1 VKIQGKHMVA
11 GVLLLFSAGLAFDS
25 VSNYINPYLSVTQV
39 ALNLDRYSG
48 KSIQVMG
55 IVEPGSFIRG
65 DGGTIRFTLTDG
77 QESLPVQ
84 FTGATPQNF
93 DEGKDVV
100 AVGSLTSEASLDAV
114 RSLLNAR
121 PSTREKTLRSR
132 TTMSSWWRWAWPS
145 SRWPT
150 WPSRCFGKEASLYS
164 KV

>member
-1 VKIQGKHMVA
+1 MKIQGKHMVA

-100 AVGSLTSEASLDAV
+100 AVGSLTSEASLDAAKILV
-114 RSLLNAR
+114 KCPSKYEGENPPQQNNHVFLVAMGVALLAVAY
-121 PSTREKTLRSR
+121 LAV
-132 TTMSSWWRWAWPS
+132 TMFWKR
-145 SRWPT
+145 
-150 WPSRCFGKEASLYS
+150 G
-164 KV
+164 

>member
-1 VKIQGKHMVA
+1 MKIQGKHVVA

-39 ALNLDRYSG
+39 ALNFNRYSG

-65 DGGTIRFTLTDG
+65 DGGTIKFTLTDG

-100 AVGSLTSEASLDAV
+100 AVGSLTGEASLEAEQLLVKCPSKYEGESPPQQNNHVFLAAIALAV
-114 RSLLNAR
+114 LALAY
-121 PSTREKTLRSR
+121 LAV
-132 TTMSSWWRWAWPS
+132 TMFWKR
-145 SRWPT
+145 
-150 WPSRCFGKEASLYS
+150 G
-164 KV
+164 

>member
-1 VKIQGKHMVA
+1 MKIQGKHMVA

-39 ALNLDRYSG
+39 ALNLNRYSG

-65 DGGTIRFTLTDG
+65 DGGTILFTLTDG

-84 FTGATPQNF
+84 FTGATPQNL

-100 AVGSLTSEASLDAV
+100 AVGSLTGEASLEAEQLLVKCPSKYEGENLPQQNNPVFLAATALAV
-114 RSLLNAR
+114 LAFAYLAV
-121 PSTREKTLRSR
+121 
-132 TTMSSWWRWAWPS
+132 TMLWKR
-145 SRWPT
+145 
-150 WPSRCFGKEASLYS
+150 G
-164 KV
+164 